1 MALII
6 FGIILIVGGGIS
18 LVCGSSLNN
27 SYEARWNSFWES
39 GRSNPGEV
47 FVTLGI
53 IALVLGFILLIS
65 GIVLYIVKSNKKPPL
80 TPSQSRAEYLN
91 YLKNQGLITDKD
103 ISEHHPI
110 SNKPWQCP
118 RCGRLNDNYVGTYG
132 CGMSKAEA
140 QGAIQA
146 NGQPEPQ
153 PELQPQPQPEPQ
165 SEPQPEQSEA
175 VSNPDK
181 KYCTLCGTQ
190 LNINANF
197 CSKCGTKQ

>member
-6 FGIILIVGGGIS
+6 FGVIFIIAGGIS

-91 YLKNQGLITDKD
+91 YLKSQGLITDKD

-110 SNKPWQCP
+110 SSKPWQCP
-118 RCGRLNDNYVGTYG
+118 NCGRINDNYVGTCG

-140 QGAIQA
+140 QGVIQA
-146 NGQPEPQ
+146 NR
-153 PELQPQPQPEPQ
+153 QPEPQ

-175 VSNPDK
+175 VSNTDK

-190 LNINANF
+190 LNISAKF

>member
-6 FGIILIVGGGIS
+6 FSIILIVGGGIS

-53 IALVLGFILLIS
+53 IALVLGFIMLIL
-65 GIVLYIVKSNKKPPL
+65 GIVLYNIKSNKKPPL
-80 TPSQSRAEYLN
+80 TPTQSRAEYLN
-91 YLKNQGLITDKD
+91 YLKSQGLITDND
-103 ISEHHPI
+103 ISKYNTVSP
-110 SNKPWQCP
+110 SQWQCQN
-118 RCGRLNDNYVGTYG
+118 CGRINENHDDTCG
-132 CGMSKAEA
+132 CGVSKAEA
-140 QGAIQA
+140 QGVIQA
-146 NGQPEPQ
+146 NQQP
-153 PELQPQPQPEPQ
+153 
-165 SEPQPEQSEA
+165 EPQPEQSEA

-190 LNINANF
+190 LNINAKF